1 MIITAVYTAI
11 QGTLSP
17 SMPIIQ
23 YLGGGHIPLEC
34 PLIQMGQVG
43 LSQLLFALLWG
54 CSPAAYPFNQH
65 TDLWGYWG
73 CNEFKGLSSPLY
85 VKYNLHHWDL

>member
-1 MIITAVYTAI
+1 MIFTAVYTAV

-43 LSQLLFALLWG
+43 LSQLLFALL
-54 CSPAAYPFNQH
+54 
-65 TDLWGYWG
+65 
-73 CNEFKGLSSPLY
+73 
-85 VKYNLHHWDL
+85 